1 MNQAFIDQLLLI
13 IRAISI
19 TSESSFSFGG
29 KEFAPLDTARA
40 EWPPAPGQNPLV
52 TQLAQQLY
60 DQAYCRQFR
69 GRVDDLYSST
79 PSVPNDIL
87 MELSAANAGRERWDA
102 GWQVHRLMPTGQII
116 ANKGGLMRLL
126 WPGEF
131 VSHEGPGVAMRENA
145 RISVFAPRESMVI
158 QPGFYFVFS
167 EAVSDQQDDYDLVR
181 FYWHVN
187 SEGAPLLVQLISR
200 EFNRFQI
207 PFRFKS
213 LATRAFYQRS
223 DAAVLYVT
231 RRFYRISVEL
241 LADIHQKVKTHM
253 GSEPP
258 LFSKRLADGLGL
270 AEEPGAGESFGQHR
284 SRLLAEGI
292 WNSYEKGLQSE
303 QERLQEV
310 RQHFSSNGL
319 SLEAPFL
326 NPGSIDEYDFPTSSA
341 TDQT

>member
-1 MNQAFIDQLLLI
+1 MNPALIDQLRLI

-19 TSESSFSFGG
+19 TSESAFSFGG
-29 KEFAPLDTARA
+29 KDFAPLDTARA
-40 EWPPAPGQNPLV
+40 QWPAAPAKNPLV
-52 TQLAQQLY
+52 AQLAQQLY
-60 DQAYCRQFR
+60 DQAYCRQFS
-69 GRVDDLYSST
+69 GQVDDLYSAT
-79 PSVPNDIL
+79 PSTPNDIL
-87 MELSAANAGRERWDA
+87 MELSAANAGREHWDA

-131 VSHEGPGVAMRENA
+131 VSHEGPVAMRENA

-167 EAVSDQQDDYDLVR
+167 ETVSDQQDDYDLVR
-181 FYWHVN
+181 FYWHVK

-241 LADIHQKVKTHM
+241 LADIHQEVKTHL
-253 GSEPP
+253 GPEPP

-270 AEEPGAGESFGQHR
+270 AEEPGAGESFGQ
-284 SRLLAEGI
+284 SRTRILAEGI

-303 QERLQEV
+303 QERLEEV

-326 NPGSIDEYDFPTSSA
+326 NPGSIDEYDFPSIAT

>member
-13 IRAISI
+13 IRSVSI

-29 KEFAPLDTARA
+29 KVFPPLDTASA
-40 EWPPAPGQNPLV
+40 QWPPAPAQNPLV
-52 TQLAQQLY
+52 AQLAQQLY
-60 DQAYCRQFR
+60 DQAYCRQFS

-79 PSVPNDIL
+79 PSIPNDIL
-87 MELSAANAGRERWDA
+87 IELSAANAGRERWDA
-102 GWQVHRLMPTGQII
+102 G
-116 ANKGGLMRLL
+116 
-126 WPGEF
+126 
-131 VSHEGPGVAMRENA
+131 A

-158 QPGFYFVFS
+158 QPGFYYVFS
-167 EAVSDQQDDYDLVR
+167 EAVADQQDDYDLVR
-181 FYWHVN
+181 FYWHVT

-200 EFNRFQI
+200 EFNRFQL

-241 LADIHQKVKTHM
+241 LADIHQQVKTHLS
-253 GSEPP
+253 SEPP

-292 WNSYEKGLQSE
+292 WNSYEKGLPAE
-303 QERLQEV
+303 QERLAEV
-310 RQHFSSNGL
+310 RQHFSNNGL

-326 NPGSIDEYDFPTSSA
+326 NPGSIDEYDFPTNSA
-341 TDQT
+341 TDQK